1 MKKQLLCTF
10 TTSSE
15 YLNCVDLIKQNYI
28 ILNEKIFIFS
38 NTKNPKELYL
48 TYNVELTDDKFNKLP
63 NTISVHRK
71 KQTNTIYTL
80 NAMNKLITEENN
92 GVFDKT
98 FQLSWELYKNSII
111 LTNDIGVKIVPLK
124 LFSIHEI

>member
-48 TYNVELTDDKFNKLP
+48 TYNVELTDDKFN
-63 NTISVHRK
+63 
-71 KQTNTIYTL
+71 
-80 NAMNKLITEENN
+80 
-92 GVFDKT
+92 
-98 FQLSWELYKNSII
+98 
-111 LTNDIGVKIVPLK
+111 
-124 LFSIHEI
+124 

>member
-15 YLNCVDLIKQNYI
+15 YLNNVDLIKQNCI

-80 NAMNKLITEENN
+80 NAMNTLITEENN

-98 FQLSWELYKNSII
+98 FQLDWNLYRNSII
-111 LTNDIGVKIVPLK
+111 LTNEVSVKIVSVK
-124 LFSIHEI
+124 IFDIIS